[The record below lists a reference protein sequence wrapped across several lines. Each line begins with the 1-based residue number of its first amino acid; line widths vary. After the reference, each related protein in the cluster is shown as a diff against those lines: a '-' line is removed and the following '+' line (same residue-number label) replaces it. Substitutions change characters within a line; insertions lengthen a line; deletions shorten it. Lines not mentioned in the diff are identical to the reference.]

1 MAESL
6 QKKTLSGVIW
16 SFTENFALQII
27 QFAIGVL
34 MARILTP
41 GDYGLVGMLSIFMA
55 VSQALVNSGFS
66 NALTRKVDRTELDC
80 STVFYFNIVVGFVLY
95 LAIFFAAP
103 LIAQFY
109 KAPLLEDL
117 TKVIALPLIFNSL
130 CIVQQAR
137 LTIKMDFKTQAKISV
152 TSSIVTGLSGLAMA
166 YSGFGVWT
174 LAYSSVIGAVV
185 RCILMWWLAHW
196 KPLWAYSWQSFRE
209 LFSYGSKLLASG
221 LIDTIYGNIYPL
233 IIGRLFSAKELGYYS
248 RGYGYAALP
257 STIVYS
263 MLSRVTFPL
272 LCEIQ
277 NDDERLER
285 VYRQLLRLFAFLI
298 FPLMMGFAAVAHP
311 VIVAMITEKWEP
323 CVPYLQIMCFSF
335 MFYPIHAMNLSL
347 LQVKGRSDLF
357 LKLEIIKKIVGV
369 SVILITFPFGVL
381 YMCVGSVCSSILCLV
396 INTYYTG
403 KLIHVGFLMQMRD
416 LLPTI
421 LYSLSMGVLVYGVTL
436 FFDSNLLKIAV
447 GMLVGLLYYPSVA
460 YLTKSSEL
468 SYLISMIKNRKKQ

>member
-16 SFTENFALQII
+16 SFTENFMLQII
-27 QFAIGVL
+27 QFVIGVL

-66 NALTRKVDRTELDC
+66 NALTRKIDRTELDC
-80 STVFYFNIVVGFVLY
+80 STVFYFNIVVGLVLY

-257 STIVYS
+257 STT
-263 MLSRVTFPL
+263 VT
-272 LCEIQ
+272 
-277 NDDERLER
+277 
-285 VYRQLLRLFAFLI
+285 
-298 FPLMMGFAAVAHP
+298 
-311 VIVAMITEKWEP
+311 
-323 CVPYLQIMCFSF
+323 
-335 MFYPIHAMNLSL
+335 
-347 LQVKGRSDLF
+347 
-357 LKLEIIKKIVGV
+357 
-369 SVILITFPFGVL
+369 
-381 YMCVGSVCSSILCLV
+381 
-396 INTYYTG
+396 
-403 KLIHVGFLMQMRD
+403 
-416 LLPTI
+416 
-421 LYSLSMGVLVYGVTL
+421 
-436 FFDSNLLKIAV
+436 
-447 GMLVGLLYYPSVA
+447 
-460 YLTKSSEL
+460 
-468 SYLISMIKNRKKQ
+468 

>member
-34 MARILTP
+34 MARILLP
-41 GDYGLVGMLSIFMA
+41 EDYGMIGMLSIFIA
-55 VSQALVNSGFS
+55 VSQTLIDSGFS
-66 NALTRKVDRTELDC
+66 KALIRKKDRTELDY
-80 STVFYFNIVVGFVLY
+80 STIFHFNVIVGLILYFIIYALAPFIADFYQIS
-95 LAIFFAAP
+95 
-103 LIAQFY
+103 
-109 KAPLLEDL
+109 LLENL
-117 TKVIALPLIFNSL
+117 TKVVALPLILNSF
-130 CIVQQAR
+130 CIVQQAH
-137 LTIKMDFKTQAKISV
+137 LTILMDFKTLAKISV
-152 TSSIVTGLSGLAMA
+152 ISSLFSGISSLILA

-174 LAYSSVIGAVV
+174 FAYSTIIGSVM
-185 RCILMWWLAHW
+185 RSILMW
-196 KPLWAYSWQSFRE
+196 LWTKWRPKWMFSWTSFRE
-209 LFSYGSKLLASG
+209 MFSFGSKLLASSI
-221 LIDTIYGNIYPL
+221 IDTTYSNLYPL
-233 IIGRLFSAKELGYYS
+233 IIGRLFSAKDLGF
-248 RGYGYAALP
+248 YARASSYATLP
-257 STIVYS
+257 ASTIAS
-263 MLSRVTFPL
+263 LIGKVTFPV

-277 NDDERLER
+277 NENDRLQ
-285 VYRQLLRLFAFLI
+285 VIYRRMLQVSAFI
-298 FPLMMGFAAVAHP
+298 VFPLMMGLAALAHP
-311 VIVAMITEKWEP
+311 LIVSMITEKWEP
-323 CVPYLQIMCFSF
+323 CVPYLQILCFAL
-335 MFYPIHAMNLSL
+335 MWYPIHGLNLNL

>member
-16 SFTENFALQII
+16 SFTENFMLQII
-27 QFAIGVL
+27 QFVIGVL

-185 RCILMWWLAHW
+185 RCILMWCLAHW

>member
-16 SFTENFALQII
+16 SFTENFMLQII
-27 QFAIGVL
+27 QFVIGVL

>member
-16 SFTENFALQII
+16 SFTENFMLQII
-27 QFAIGVL
+27 QFVIGVL

-109 KAPLLEDL
+109 KTPLLEDL

>member
-16 SFTENFALQII
+16 SFTENFMLQII
-27 QFAIGVL
+27 QFVIGVL

-221 LIDTIYGNIYPL
+221 LIDTIYGNIYLL

>member
-16 SFTENFALQII
+16 SFTENFMLQII
-27 QFAIGVL
+27 QFVIGVL

-137 LTIKMDFKTQAKISV
+137 LTIKMDFRTQAKISV

-460 YLTKSSEL
+460 YFTKSSEF

>member
-16 SFTENFALQII
+16 SFTENFMLQII
-27 QFAIGVL
+27 QFVISIL
-34 MARILTP
+34 LARILSP
-41 GDYGLVGMLSIFMA
+41 NDYGMVGMLSIFMA
-55 VSQALVNSGFS
+55 VSQVLINSGFS
-66 NALTRKVDRTELDC
+66 NALTRKVDRTEIDF
-80 STVFYFNIVVGFVLY
+80 STVFYFNIVVGIVLY
-95 LAIFFAAP
+95 FAIFFSAS
-103 LIAQFY
+103 LIADFY
-109 KAPLLEDL
+109 KTPLLEDL

-137 LTIKMDFKTQAKISV
+137 LTIKMDFKTLAKVSV
-152 TSSIVTGLSGLAMA
+152 TASLVTGISGLVMA

-174 LAYSSVIGAVV
+174 LVYSSVLGDIV
-185 RCILMWWLAHW
+185 RCLLLWFFAHW
-196 KPLWAYSWQSFRE
+196 HPLWSFSWKSFKG
-209 LFSYGSKLLASG
+209 LFSFGSKMLASG
-221 LIDTIYGNIYPL
+221 LIATTYDNIYPI
-233 IIGRLFSAKELGYYS
+233 IIGRLFSAKELGYYT
-248 RGYGYAALP
+248 RAYGYATLP
-257 STIVYS
+257 SGTVTVL
-263 MLSRVTFPL
+263 LSRVTFPL

-285 VYRQLLRLFAFLI
+285 IYRQLLRLSAFVV
-298 FPLMMGFAAVAHP
+298 FPLMMGFAALAHP
-311 VIVAMITEKWEP
+311 VIVAMITDKWEP
-323 CVPYLQIMCFSF
+323 CVPYLQILCFAL
-335 MFYPIHAMNLSL
+335 MWYPIHALNLNL

-421 LYSLSMGVLVYGVTL
+421 LYSLSMGALVYGATH

-447 GMLVGLLYYPSVA
+447 GMLVGLIYYPLVA